1 MKKIISI
8 IISIAMCAM
17 LASCGGVKNEVS
29 DTEQPTLIDTM
40 SLEEKVGQILFVRC
54 VDDEQTDDLM
64 SIKPGGILM
73 FGRDFEGLTKD
84 EVKEKIQSYQDKSDI
99 PLIIGADEEGGT
111 VVRVSSNPNLAPEK
125 FKSPQEIYNEGGM
138 DAVVENATE
147 KSELLLSLGVNM
159 NLAPVA
165 DVSTNPSDY
174 MYDRS
179 LGQNAEVTADFVSK
193 TVTAMNNAG
202 IMSVLKHFPCVIHCR
217 NRL

>member
-1 MKKIISI
+1 MKKTISI

-138 DAVVENATE
+138 DAAVENATE

-159 NLAPVA
+159 AQG
-165 DVSTNPSDY
+165 SY
-174 MYDRS
+174 
-179 LGQNAEVTADFVSK
+179 
-193 TVTAMNNAG
+193 
-202 IMSVLKHFPCVIHCR
+202 
-217 NRL
+217 